1 MGARRVPRQARDTRE
16 RDVVANKFDGVG
28 LLVAHRRACASGRSP
43 RAPWVWGCGC
53 CGAAQMAADALDC
66 ALDLFRRL
74 PPENVERNLRALV
87 ALAPELEA
95 DLLSCVDAPLV
106 RRW

>member
-1 MGARRVPRQARDTRE
+1 
-16 RDVVANKFDGVG
+16 
-28 LLVAHRRACASGRSP
+28 
-43 RAPWVWGCGC
+43 
-53 CGAAQMAADALDC
+53 MAADALDC